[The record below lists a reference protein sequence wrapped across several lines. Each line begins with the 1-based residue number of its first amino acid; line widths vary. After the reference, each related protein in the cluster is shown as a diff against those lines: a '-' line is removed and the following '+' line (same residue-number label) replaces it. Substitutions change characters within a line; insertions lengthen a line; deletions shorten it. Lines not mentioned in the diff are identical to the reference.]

1 MNNQTQTETVLE
13 LKDVLYRYPGT
24 SKNVLGGVNY
34 NFEKGKVYTVVG
46 RSGSGKTTLLS
57 LLAGLTTA
65 TKGEVVYQGQDIKSL
80 DRYAYRSQKVG
91 VIFQSFNLLPHLNA
105 LENIMLSMDA
115 SGKKFDRPKKEIAKE
130 LLSKVELDPEYATQK
145 ILHLSGGEQQRIAIA
160 RTLSF
165 DPDIV
170 LADEPT
176 GNLDLGTQEDI
187 MDIFKRLAHDEGKCV
202 IIVTHS
208 PDVAAGSDEIWEL
221 APMNRSNKR
230 RR

>member
-1 MNNQTQTETVLE
+1 
-13 LKDVLYRYPGT
+13 
-24 SKNVLGGVNY
+24 
-34 NFEKGKVYTVVG
+34 
-46 RSGSGKTTLLS
+46 
-57 LLAGLTTA
+57 
-65 TKGEVVYQGQDIKSL
+65 
-80 DRYAYRSQKVG
+80 
-91 VIFQSFNLLPHLNA
+91 
-105 LENIMLSMDA
+105 MLSMDA